1 MGKSGIL
8 LVGLVLVTIPAYFAR
23 DVWIA
28 NVVEEMLH
36 YQAETKIN
44 HAMSVSDVSV
54 DSDLGRLI
62 LNQVSLTPL
71 DDPQKLQAL
80 ATDRAELDADVSGL
94 FSPHVRVRHAR
105 AYDVEVAL
113 EYVAPGV
120 SNFKLMERAY
130 RSFVEQ
136 RRAEGRSRLL
146 EWDMDQLDLYRVHFI
161 LIDINGQLLADVQ
174 IPKISV
180 STLSTKNSG
189 KENFSLLMRQVQLS
203 VLKETLRGRV
213 QGEYDTA
220 GLLQLVRREMPRSD
234 ILDNGMVNKLKE
246 AGKNF
251 LEGWLSQ

>member
-1 MGKSGIL
+1 MRKLATLLLGVIL
-8 LVGLVLVTIPAYFAR
+8 LATPVYLAR

-36 YQAETKIN
+36 YQAEVKIN
-44 HAMSVSDVSV
+44 HEMSVSDVSV

-80 ATDRAELDADVSGL
+80 AADRAELDADVSGL

-105 AYDVEVAL
+105 AYDVEVTL

-120 SNFKLMERAY
+120 SNFKLMEQAF
-130 RSFVEQ
+130 RSFIEQ

-146 EWDMDQLDLYRVHFI
+146 EWDMDQLDLYRVHFT
-161 LIDINGQLLADVQ
+161 LIDIDGQLLADVQ

-203 VLKETLRGRV
+203 VLRETLRGRV

-220 GLLQLVRREMPRSD
+220 GLLQLIRRELPRSD

-251 LEGWLSQ
+251 LEGWLSK